1 MSSLATFLLVY
12 RPKLRRLSIGKR
24 MPQLREAVSESQMGH
39 FASSGLS
46 AGFAVFNHREVD
58 VIINVD
64 IFNSN
69 PQAG

>member
-1 MSSLATFLLVY
+1 M
-12 RPKLRRLSIGKR
+12 GKR

-58 VIINVD
+58 VIINVN